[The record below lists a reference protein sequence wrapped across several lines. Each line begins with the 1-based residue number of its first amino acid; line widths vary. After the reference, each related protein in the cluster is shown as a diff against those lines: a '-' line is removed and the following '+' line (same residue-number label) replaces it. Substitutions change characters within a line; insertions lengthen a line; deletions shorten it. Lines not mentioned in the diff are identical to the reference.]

1 MATATTSGTMSP
13 PATSQPVGP
22 SQSLVRTAAIRRLDA
37 PGPASTSA
45 TTSAAAPASPPS
57 PAAAPSPASQAVA
70 PSPYSPSSNA
80 VSPRGTSPQTPSP
93 IAGVAGVAS
102 GADTAALLS
111 SGATRR
117 LITLT
122 VLLGFAALLVA
133 GFGTAL
139 GTDGQSL
146 VLYVYL
152 SLLLLA
158 LPFVVAP
165 GRSTVQTLY
174 TFLGSAFF
182 LVYGGAVVFGGA
194 TANFTRSPY
203 TYILLE
209 AVLLGVYV
217 YDAMAR
223 RLGDRGVADQGA
235 DASDATS
242 SQEAEDEP
250 QATQTFGAMSVD
262 WAGLA
267 LFFYIAAFLLDVL
280 GQQQLLRTLGLP
292 TQAHPYVIVD
302 LNAALGI
309 GLPGTLSSLQA
320 LDLALAIGAT
330 AVALLLFALVGDL
343 QLTTLPADSSTAP
356 SGATPDSGLYQGAYQ
371 GGYQST
377 QSTPQPTSSGSSG
390 LGAAIT
396 RLARSAVDGMLRS
409 VRAVVSPLI
418 WLIPA
423 FCAGGLARGVVS
435 YLNRSAQAPGQLLDL
450 FNPLSMVGLLSLG
463 DTLRSLALAALA
475 IVAGL
480 LAVVVAD
487 HSWDAARHALA
498 VLGGIGRTVP
508 LTLTLFLYSLAACN
522 VVIALFIPT
531 TPLPFRVGAFGLIA
545 LIAAFSFLA
554 GIAASS
560 SSVRASPPAAS
571 APVASPPGTGAANLL
586 MRPRST

>member
-1 MATATTSGTMSP
+1 M
-13 PATSQPVGP
+13 
-22 SQSLVRTAAIRRLDA
+22 
-37 PGPASTSA
+37 
-45 TTSAAAPASPPS
+45 
-57 PAAAPSPASQAVA
+57 
-70 PSPYSPSSNA
+70 
-80 VSPRGTSPQTPSP
+80 
-93 IAGVAGVAS
+93 
-102 GADTAALLS
+102 
-111 SGATRR
+111 
-117 LITLT
+117 
-122 VLLGFAALLVA
+122 LLGFAALLVA